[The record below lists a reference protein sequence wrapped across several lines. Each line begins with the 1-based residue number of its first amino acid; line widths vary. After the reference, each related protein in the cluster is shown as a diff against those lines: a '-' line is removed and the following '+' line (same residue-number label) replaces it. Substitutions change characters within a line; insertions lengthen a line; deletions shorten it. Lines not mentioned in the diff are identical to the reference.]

1 MNKKNLAIL
10 GASGSIGRQTLDV
23 ARHLGLNVVAISVH
37 DNTEFLHKVVEE
49 FKIRKV
55 AITGKAE
62 PPKGVDVYYGKDGLI
77 EISTLPEV
85 DIVVVATNGII
96 GVFPTIEAL
105 KKGKRVAL
113 ANKETLVSFG
123 PFVKEVLKFG
133 ELIPVDSEHSSVFQL
148 LQGTKREELKKLV
161 LTASGGPFR
170 NWRKEEI
177 ERARV
182 EDALK
187 HPTWKMGKK
196 ITVDSA
202 TLMNKG
208 LEVIE
213 AHFLFDIP
221 PDMIEV
227 KIHPQSVIHAMLVL
241 KDNSIKIHASKPD
254 MRIPIQYAITYP
266 ERFDSQVEEFEFGNL
281 EILPVAREKF
291 PALDLAYRAL
301 RLGGTYPAVLNAANE
316 VAVYAFLEGKLSF
329 YGITDIVERVLEE
342 NPFKNAKRFEDYL
355 EADIWARERAKTL
368 LPKNPHYN
376 TRRGSDI

>member
-123 PFVKEVLKFG
+123 PFVKEVLRFG
-133 ELIPVDSEHSSVFQL
+133 ELIPVDSEHSSFFQL
-148 LQGTKREELKKLV
+148 FQGTKREEVKKLV

-187 HPTWKMGKK
+187 HPTWNMGKK

-281 EILPVAREKF
+281 EILPVDREKF

-329 YGITDIVERVLEE
+329 YGITDIVGRVLEE

-355 EADIWARERAKTL
+355 EADSWARERAKTL
-368 LPKNPHYN
+368 LPHYN
-376 TRRGSDI
+376 IQ

>member
-1 MNKKNLAIL
+1 MIRRNLAIL

-23 ARHLGLNVVAISVH
+23 ARRLNLRVVAISVH
-37 DNTEFLHKVVEE
+37 DNTEFLHKAVEE
-49 FKIRKV
+49 FGIRKV

-62 PPKGVDVYYGKDGLI
+62 PPKGVEVYYGKEGLV

-85 DIVVVATNGII
+85 EVVVIATNGIV

-105 KKGKRVAL
+105 KMGKRVAL

-123 PFVKEVLKFG
+123 PFVKEVLRFG
-133 ELIPVDSEHSSVFQL
+133 ELIPIDSEHSSAFQL
-148 LQGTKREELKKLV
+148 LLGTKREEIKKLV

-170 NWRKEEI
+170 NWKKEDI
-177 ERARV
+177 ARAKV
-182 EDALK
+182 EDALR

-213 AHFLFDIP
+213 AHFLFDLP
-221 PDMIEV
+221 PEMIDV
-227 KIHPQSVIHAMLVL
+227 KIHPQSIIHAMLVL
-241 KDNSIKIHASKPD
+241 KDNSVKIHASKPD

-266 ERFDSQVEEFEFGNL
+266 ERLDSSVEEFEYGNI
-281 EILPVAREKF
+281 EILPVDREKF
-291 PALDLAYRAL
+291 PALDLAYKAL

-316 VAVYAFLEGKLSF
+316 VAVYSFLEGKLSF
-329 YGITDIVERVLEE
+329 YGITDVVQRILEE
-342 NPFKNAKRFEDYL
+342 NPFKNARKFEDYL
-355 EADIWARERAKTL
+355 EADLWARERAL
-368 LPKNPHYN
+368 
-376 TRRGSDI
+376 RIIQG

>member
-123 PFVKEVLKFG
+123 PFVKEVLRFG

-148 LQGTKREELKKLV
+148 FQGTKREEVKKLV

-187 HPTWKMGKK
+187 HPTWNMGKK

-281 EILPVAREKF
+281 EILPVDREKF

-329 YGITDIVERVLEE
+329 YGITDIVGRVLEE

-355 EADIWARERAKTL
+355 EADSWARERAKTL
-368 LPKNPHYN
+368 LPHYN
-376 TRRGSDI
+376 IQ

>member
-62 PPKGVDVYYGKDGLI
+62 PPKGVDVYYGREGLI

-123 PFVKEVLKFG
+123 PFVKEVLNFG

-148 LQGTKREELKKLV
+148 FQGTKREEVKKLV

-266 ERFDSQVEEFEFGNL
+266 ERLDSQVEEFEFGNL
-281 EILPVAREKF
+281 EILPVDREKF

-355 EADIWARERAKTL
+355 EADTWARERAKTL
-368 LPKNPHYN
+368 LPQN
-376 TRRGSDI
+376 

>member
-1 MNKKNLAIL
+1 MIRRNLAIL

-23 ARHLGLNVVAISVH
+23 ARRLNLNVVAISVH

-49 FKIRKV
+49 FGIRKV

-62 PPKGVDVYYGKDGLI
+62 PPKGVEVYYGKEGLV

-85 DIVVVATNGII
+85 EIVVIATNGIV

-105 KKGKRVAL
+105 KMGKRVAL

-123 PFVKEVLKFG
+123 PFVKDVLRFG
-133 ELIPVDSEHSSVFQL
+133 ELIPIDSEHSSAFQL
-148 LQGTKREELKKLV
+148 LLGTKREEIKKLI

-170 NWRKEEI
+170 NWKKEDI
-177 ERARV
+177 EKAKV
-182 EDALK
+182 EDALR
-187 HPTWKMGKK
+187 HPTWKMGRK

-213 AHFLFDIP
+213 AHFLFDLP
-221 PDMIEV
+221 PEMIDV
-227 KIHPQSVIHAMLVL
+227 RIHPQSIIHAMLVL
-241 KDNSIKIHASKPD
+241 KDNSVKIHASKPD

-266 ERFDSQVEEFEFGNL
+266 ERLDSPLEEFEFGNI
-281 EILPVAREKF
+281 EILPVDREKF
-291 PALDLAYRAL
+291 PALDLAYKAL

-316 VAVYAFLEGKLSF
+316 VAVYSFLEGKLSF
-329 YGITDIVERVLEE
+329 YGITKVVERVLSE
-342 NPFKNAKRFEDYL
+342 NPFKNATKFEEYL
-355 EADIWARERAKTL
+355 EADIWARQMTERIISDEYGGD
-368 LPKNPHYN
+368 PS
-376 TRRGSDI
+376 TRG

>member
-1 MNKKNLAIL
+1 
-10 GASGSIGRQTLDV
+10 
-23 ARHLGLNVVAISVH
+23 
-37 DNTEFLHKVVEE
+37 
-49 FKIRKV
+49 
-55 AITGKAE
+55 
-62 PPKGVDVYYGKDGLI
+62 
-77 EISTLPEV
+77 
-85 DIVVVATNGII
+85 
-96 GVFPTIEAL
+96 
-105 KKGKRVAL
+105 VAL

-148 LQGTKREELKKLV
+148 FQGTKREEVKKLV

-266 ERFDSQVEEFEFGNL
+266 ERIDSQVEEFEFGNL
-281 EILPVAREKF
+281 EILPVEREKF

-329 YGITDIVERVLEE
+329 YGITDVVERVLEE

-355 EADIWARERAKTL
+355 EADAWARERAKTL
-368 LPKNPHYN
+368 LPPL
-376 TRRGSDI
+376 

>member
-1 MNKKNLAIL
+1 MIKKNLAIL

-23 ARHLGLNVVAISVH
+23 ARRLKLNVVAISVH
-37 DNTEFLHKVVEE
+37 DNTEFLHRIVEE
-49 FKIRKV
+49 FGVKKV

-62 PPKGVDVYYGKDGLI
+62 PPKGVEVYYGKEGLV

-85 DIVVVATNGII
+85 EIVVVATNGTI
-96 GVFPTIEAL
+96 GIFPTIEAL

-123 PFVKEVLKFG
+123 PFVKEVLRFG
-133 ELIPVDSEHSSVFQL
+133 ELIPVDSEHSSAFQL
-148 LQGTKREELKKLV
+148 LHGTKNEEIKKLI

-170 NWRKEEI
+170 NWTKEEI
-177 ERARV
+177 EKASV

-213 AHFLFDIP
+213 AHFLFDLP
-221 PDMIEV
+221 PDKIEV
-227 KIHPQSVIHAMLVL
+227 KIHPQSIIHAILVL
-241 KDNSIKIHASKPD
+241 RDNSMKIHASKPD

-266 ERFDSQVEEFEFGNL
+266 ERFESPVEEFDFGNL
-281 EILPVAREKF
+281 EILPVDREKF
-291 PALDLAYRAL
+291 PALDLAYKAL
-301 RLGGTYPAVLNAANE
+301 ELGGTYPAVLNAANE
-316 VAVYAFLEGKLSF
+316 VAVYSFLEGKLSF
-329 YGITDIVERVLEE
+329 YGITEVVGRVLEE
-342 NPFKNAKRFEDYL
+342 NPFRSATKFEDYL
-355 EADIWARERAKTL
+355 EADLWARERAKEMIN
-368 LPKNPHYN
+368 K
-376 TRRGSDI
+376 

>member
-49 FKIRKV
+49 FKIKKV

-62 PPKGVDVYYGKDGLI
+62 PPKGVDVYYGKEGLI

-148 LQGTKREELKKLV
+148 FQGTKREEVKKLV

-266 ERFDSQVEEFEFGNL
+266 
-281 EILPVAREKF
+281 
-291 PALDLAYRAL
+291 
-301 RLGGTYPAVLNAANE
+301 
-316 VAVYAFLEGKLSF
+316 
-329 YGITDIVERVLEE
+329 
-342 NPFKNAKRFEDYL
+342 
-355 EADIWARERAKTL
+355 
-368 LPKNPHYN
+368 
-376 TRRGSDI
+376 

>member
-23 ARHLGLNVVAISVH
+23 VRHLGLNVVAISVH
-37 DNTEFLHKVVEE
+37 DNTEFLHKAVEE

-62 PPKGVDVYYGKDGLI
+62 PPKGVDVYYGREGLI

-123 PFVKEVLKFG
+123 PFVKEVLNFG

-148 LQGTKREELKKLV
+148 FQGTKREEVKKLV

-266 ERFDSQVEEFEFGNL
+266 ERLDSQVEEFEFGNL
-281 EILPVAREKF
+281 EILPVDREKF

-355 EADIWARERAKTL
+355 EADSWARERAKTL
-368 LPKNPHYN
+368 LPPYN
-376 TRRGSDI
+376 TTRGGDI